1 MKPDHSFQPQPA
13 TQQQHRNYALQIKQ
27 WALEVFNLSED
38 SVVMVQEL
46 KCADEGCPDVMT
58 LIAFWLPPTDL
69 RQEYR
74 IFKPFRQ
81 IQAIDVREAKN
92 SMLNNLIN
100 RELKQAHEKKKK

>member
-13 TQQQHRNYALQIKQ
+13 TNEQHRNYAQQIKL
-27 WALEVFNLSED
+27 WALATFNLSED

-46 KCADEGCPDVMT
+46 RCADEGCPDVMT

-81 IQAIDVREAKN
+81 IKEVDVREAKN

-100 RELKQAHEKKKK
+100 RELRLEHEKKKK